1 LEKARIYEL
10 AKELNTTSKRL
21 MEKLAEINVNVKN
34 HMSLLEPH
42 ELDALYKHIGVI
54 KHDEKKPDEK
64 KHDEEKNIVAD
75 NVHATEKKKDIKSA
89 PRIIRTTEIIIDSKT
104 ETISTETTNN
114 YPKKVTKNVAKPS
127 YKNEY
132 MKTDSNTSGLRPGF
146 VRDSK
151 PDLTNKQGNR
161 NNRAAESQNNIAK
174 APPMKQ
180 DDPLNIKQNLKNE
193 DINKEDKTVAEN
205 TIQNEA
211 KIEKN
216 NEMVDAAKANNTAF
230 EKSESK
236 NVERE
241 EPVTAK
247 LQDNTPNSNVA
258 ETKIADTTTSVDNK
272 VSVDNSPHVQHN
284 NGPRTDRPQGQ
295 YNNGPR
301 TDRPQGQGS
310 YNNGPRTDRPQGQGS
325 YNNGPRTDRPQGQ
338 GSYNNGPRTD
348 RPQGQ
353 GSYNNGPRTDRPQG
367 QGSYNNGPR
376 TDRPQGQGSYN
387 NGPRTDRP
395 QGQGSY
401 NNGPRTD
408 RPQGQGSYNNGPRTD
423 RPQGQGSYNNGPRPQ
438 GQGSYNNGP
447 RPQGQGSYNNG
458 PRPQGQGSYNN
469 GPRPQGQG
477 SYNNGPRPQGQGSYN
492 NGPRTDRPQGQY
504 NGQRSDRPQ
513 GQYNGQRSDRP
524 QGQYNNRQQGLEI
537 PKPDAAVAQDQFDSQ
552 RNELRREFQS
562 KDFDKSVKRDENK
575 KKEAPKASIIQN
587 KTRVRPQKIVIEKK
601 GVSEILS
608 EDYIFNEFYNDD
620 AKKKR
625 LPRNRRNEKV
635 VKYIPPKAVLTSITI
650 PESLTV
656 KELAE
661 SLKKTSTEI
670 IKKLMAFGVMAT
682 LNNDVDF
689 QTATV
694 IAEEFGVKTEKAIQV
709 TEEDILFDDIE
720 VEDETNLQARPP
732 VVVVMGHVD
741 HGKTSLLDAIR
752 SAHVIDSEAGGI
764 TQHIGAYTVKSN
776 DRLITFLDTPGHE
789 AFTAMR
795 ARGAQATDIAI
806 LVVAADDGVMPQTIE
821 AINHAK
827 AANVSIIVA
836 INKIDKP
843 GADIDRV
850 KQELTKYGIVAEEWG
865 GDAIMVPVS
874 AKKRE
879 NIDQLLEMV
888 LLAADML
895 ELKADP
901 DRQAKGTIIEAKL
914 DKERGPVATVLVQRG
929 TLKTGDAIIAGSA
942 FGRIKAMTSDKGLS
956 IKSAGPSM
964 PVEILGMTDVPEAG
978 ELFYV
983 VTDEK
988 VAKQLVEKRK
998 FKQKEQQYKSS
1009 SRVTLE
1015 DLYAQIIAGKV
1026 KDLNIIIKADVQGS
1040 VEAVKQSLVKLS
1052 NEEVRVN
1059 VIHDA
1064 VGAITESDVTL
1075 AQVSNAIIIGFN
1087 VRPSID
1093 VTEAAKNAEV
1103 DLRLYSVIYKAIED
1117 VQSAMNGLLEPTFK
1131 EVVLGHIEIRQIFK
1145 VSDVGTIGGAYVT
1158 DGKVQR
1164 NSEVRVVREG
1174 IVVHEGKLASLKRFK
1189 DDAKEVAQGYE
1200 CGVSIERFN
1209 DIKEGD
1215 IIEAFIMEEVK
1226 R

>member
-1 LEKARIYEL
+1 MNPGVKVLEKARIYEL

-21 MEKLAEINVNVKN
+21 MEKLSEINVNVKN

-42 ELDALYKHIGVI
+42 ELNALYKHIGVI

-64 KHDEEKNIVAD
+64 KHEEKKVDEEKKTVSD

-104 ETISTETTNN
+104 ETISSETTSN
-114 YPKKVTKNVAKPS
+114 YPKKDTKVVAKPI
-127 YKNEY
+127 YKNDY

-151 PDLTNKQGNR
+151 PDFINKQGNR
-161 NNRAAESQNNIAK
+161 ANIVAQSQNNVSK
-174 APPMKQ
+174 APPMGQ
-180 DDPLNIKQNLKNE
+180 DDPSTIKQNLKNE
-193 DINKEDKTVAEN
+193 GINKEDKTVADN
-205 TIQNEA
+205 ATQNEVKIVKTNETIDVA
-211 KIEKN
+211 KPN
-216 NEMVDAAKANNTAF
+216 NETASEKAEN
-230 EKSESK
+230 K
-236 NVERE
+236 NVEKDGN
-241 EPVTAK
+241 VTITT
-247 LQDNTPNSNVA
+247 QDKALNNNVG
-258 ETKIADTTTSVDNK
+258 EIKKADDTANIDNK
-272 VSVDNSPHVQHN
+272 VSAENS
-284 NGPRTDRPQGQ
+284 PQGQ
-295 YNNGPR
+295 
-301 TDRPQGQGS
+301 
-310 YNNGPRTDRPQGQGS
+310 
-325 YNNGPRTDRPQGQ
+325 
-338 GSYNNGPRTD
+338 YNNGPRTD

-458 PRPQGQGSYNN
+458 QRS
-469 GPRPQGQG
+469 
-477 SYNNGPRPQGQGSYN
+477 
-492 NGPRTDRPQGQY
+492 DRPQGQY
-504 NGQRSDRPQ
+504 GQRSDRPQ
-513 GQYNGQRSDRP
+513 GQYN
-524 QGQYNNRQQGLEI
+524 NNRQQGLEI

-552 RNELRREFQS
+552 RNEQRREFSS

-575 KKEAPKASIIQN
+575 KKEAPKTNIIQN

-608 EDYIFNEFYNDD
+608 EDYIFSEFYNDD
-620 AKKKR
+620 GKKKR

-670 IKKLMAFGVMAT
+670 IKKLMVYGVMAT

-694 IAEEFGVKTEKAIQV
+694 IAEEYGVKTEKAIQV
-709 TEEDILFDDIE
+709 SEEDILFDDIE
-720 VEDETNLQARPP
+720 TEDESKLMTRPP

-764 TQHIGAYTVKSN
+764 TQHIGAYTVTAN
-776 DRLITFLDTPGHE
+776 DRPITFLDTPGHE

-827 AANVSIIVA
+827 AAEVSIIVA

-929 TLKTGDAIIAGSA
+929 TLKTGDAIIAGSS

-998 FKQKEQQYKSS
+998 FKQREQQYKSS
-1009 SRVTLE
+1009 KVTLE

-1093 VTEAAKNAEV
+1093 VSEAAKNAEV

-1117 VQSAMNGLLEPTFK
+1117 VQSAMNGLLEPTYK

-1164 NSEVRVVREG
+1164 NSEVRVVRAG

-1215 IIEAFIMEEVK
+1215 IIEAFVMEEVK